1 MSKSIY
7 TDLDLNMGMTHT
19 GDIKSLND
27 EDCLRQS
34 LKNILSLNKFDIPFN
49 TRFAVDL
56 KKWLFELPNKITENE
71 MKKRIISA
79 IELDPRF
86 EDPSIGVSL
95 NEDESVYTFKI
106 TVFVVML
113 NKTITEDIDVKR
125 VR

>member
-71 MKKRIISA
+71 MKKRIINA

-86 EDPSIGVSL
+86 EDPSIEVSL